1 MKLIKHNVI
10 ENYVGFSD
18 DERIEI
24 IVQEISKCVMMFPQA
39 ITDIFDTCK
48 IQYSKN
54 TPKELQ
60 KVIEQ
65 NASDL
70 KMINKLIKLSLVAND
85 ELQKAK
91 GGDLSK
97 LNYRK
102 IMSNKD
108 DFFKENKDIV
118 QDAVLKL
125 REFLKSK
132 QTQKFTQEVNEYL
145 NMDGADFN
153 DSFVSSIDRPKNDL
167 INKILIISVLVA
179 GIYYLTKK

>member
-1 MKLIKHNVI
+1 MKLVKHNVI

-24 IVQEISKCVMMFPQA
+24 IVQEISKCLMMFPNA
-39 ITDIFDTCK
+39 VADIFDACK
-48 IQYSKN
+48 IKYQNKN
-54 TPKELQ
+54 PKELQ

-70 KMINKLIKLSLVAND
+70 KMINKLVKLSLVANE
-85 ELQKAK
+85 ELQKAN
-91 GGDLSK
+91 GGDVSV

-108 DFFKENKDIV
+108 EFFKENKDIV

-132 QTQKFTQEVNEYL
+132 QTANFTKEVNEYL
-145 NMDGADFN
+145 NLDGANFD
-153 DSFVSSIDRPKNDL
+153 DKFVSSIDSNKNNLLTKFL
-167 INKILIISVLVA
+167 IVGVLGI